1 MFAENFSKNSNLD
14 EYGISLPAFP
24 SRTNLKLRNISVTP
38 KMVKK
43 VIRNLDLSKASGSD
57 CILVV
62 VVKNSGPEPSYIL
75 AECFKKCLKES
86 CFPDCWKASSL
97 VPISKNIG
105 KRSTAKNYHSVSLLS
120 VVNKVSKK
128 LVNKSIV
135 DYLENV
141 AFSVI
146 SSMVLGLP
154 SQLQIFSRLYLIEL
168 LWILT
173 GLVLLEL
180 WHLRYPTLLS
190 GFGILTF
197 FANLSLME
205 FQVRYLA
212 LFLLSSVIDGF
223 EWFWMESLHKNI
235 QLMLEFLR
243 ALFLILHFSY
253 YTLMTFLNML
263 SVTLLPM
270 LMILLS
276 ILSVIWNL
284 IYGNNLNWLLNLN
297 LI

>member
-1 MFAENFSKNSNLD
+1 
-14 EYGISLPAFP
+14 
-24 SRTNLKLRNISVTP
+24 
-38 KMVKK
+38 MVKK
-43 VIRNLDLSKASGSD
+43 VIRNLDLSKASGPD

-105 KRSTAKNYHSVSLLS
+105 KRSTVKNYHSVSLPS

-180 WHLRYPTLLS
+180 WHLRYPRDINSLFTCAARLWNPLPIKCFS
-190 GFGILTF
+190 LTY
-197 FANLSLME
+197 NLSS
-205 FQVRYLA
+205 FTSRINRH
-212 LFLLSSVIDGF
+212 LLTVGSF
-223 EWFWMESLHKNI
+223 
-235 QLMLEFLR
+235 
-243 ALFLILHFSY
+243 
-253 YTLMTFLNML
+253 
-263 SVTLLPM
+263 
-270 LMILLS
+270 
-276 ILSVIWNL
+276 
-284 IYGNNLNWLLNLN
+284 
-297 LI
+297 